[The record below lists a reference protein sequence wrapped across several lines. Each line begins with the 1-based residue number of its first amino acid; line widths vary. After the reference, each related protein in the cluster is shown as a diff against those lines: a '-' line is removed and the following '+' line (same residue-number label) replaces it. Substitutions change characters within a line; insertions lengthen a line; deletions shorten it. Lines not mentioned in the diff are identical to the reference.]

1 MPHDLDPRLLR
12 AFTAVAEEL
21 HFTQAAA
28 RLYVAQQALSRDI
41 RRLEVAL
48 GAELFAR
55 TTRSVRLTADGELLL
70 PHARRVLAAHDELAA
85 AFAAA
90 GRPLLVDIGAPVG
103 TALRVLDEAR
113 AAAPELELTARFHSG
128 LTGAAAEILTGRLD
142 VSFGRVA
149 GLAPAAVSHLDHLPV
164 RYERMAVLLPG
175 DHRLA
180 ALPEVPLAA
189 LAGEALYAAAGN
201 PHTAEWTDLAER
213 LFEGR
218 GIALAAPF
226 PEIDGKDEFV
236 RLVTKH
242 RWPVLASTEFIDLPG
257 FVLRPLTAPVPL
269 APVSM
274 VWRRGLRHPG
284 LDALRAAARRLSAA
298 GGWLTRPPHSW
309 LPAPDAHLMTPP
321 GPPTA

>member
-103 TALRVLDEAR
+103 TALRVLDEA
-113 AAAPELELTARFHSG
+113 AP
-128 LTGAAAEILTGRLD
+128 
-142 VSFGRVA
+142 
-149 GLAPAAVSHLDHLPV
+149 
-164 RYERMAVLLPG
+164 
-175 DHRLA
+175 
-180 ALPEVPLAA
+180 
-189 LAGEALYAAAGN
+189 
-201 PHTAEWTDLAER
+201 
-213 LFEGR
+213 
-218 GIALAAPF
+218 
-226 PEIDGKDEFV
+226 
-236 RLVTKH
+236 
-242 RWPVLASTEFIDLPG
+242 
-257 FVLRPLTAPVPL
+257 
-269 APVSM
+269 
-274 VWRRGLRHPG
+274 
-284 LDALRAAARRLSAA
+284 
-298 GGWLTRPPHSW
+298 RPPNW
-309 LPAPDAHLMTPP
+309 N
-321 GPPTA
+321 